1 MELVSRLYLDPFQAH
16 SRAFWI
22 VQGRNTNLEVPRSSN
37 LFFFTVCNLIPG
49 SKAPVSPAPQA
60 SPLGCCSC
68 AWVAPGGTRAPG
80 RRGRG
85 RCTKAPASHRRAQG
99 RCRRV
104 QGQNRRGLQGRSMKE
119 LMVLCRTRRR
129 KSLQTGLSLRQR
141 RRGSQNCRQRDVASP
156 LQIGIRTTIDALWV
170 TKT

>member
-1 MELVSRLYLDPFQAH
+1 MTPFRLTAEHFGSSKAGTHTWKFQGA
-16 SRAFWI
+16 
-22 VQGRNTNLEVPRSSN
+22 QTCL
-37 LFFFTVCNLIPG
+37 LTVCRLIPV

-68 AWVAPGGTRAPG
+68 AWVAAGGTRAPG

-85 RCTKAPASHRRAQG
+85 RCTKAPASHRRTQG
-99 RCRRV
+99 RCRKV

-119 LMVLCRTRRR
+119 LLVLCRTRRR
-129 KSLQTGLSLRQR
+129 KSLQKGLSLRQR
-141 RRGSQNCRQRDVASP
+141 RRGSQSCRRRDVASP
-156 LQIGIRTTIDALWV
+156 SQIGIRTTIDALWV

>member
-1 MELVSRLYLDPFQAH
+1 MQLVSRLYLDPFQAH

-37 LFFFTVCNLIPG
+37 LFRFQFPKPL
-49 SKAPVSPAPQA
+49 VSPAPQA
-60 SPLGCCSC
+60 SLPGCCSC

-85 RCTKAPASHRRAQG
+85 RCTKASHRRAQG
-99 RCRRV
+99 RCRKV
-104 QGQNRRGLQGRSMKE
+104 QGQNRRGLQGRRMKE
-119 LMVLCRTRRR
+119 LLVLCRTRRR
-129 KSLQTGLSLRQR
+129 KSLQKGLSLRQR
-141 RRGSQNCRQRDVASP
+141 RRGSQSCRRRDVASP
-156 LQIGIRTTIDALWV
+156 SQIGVRTTIDALWV